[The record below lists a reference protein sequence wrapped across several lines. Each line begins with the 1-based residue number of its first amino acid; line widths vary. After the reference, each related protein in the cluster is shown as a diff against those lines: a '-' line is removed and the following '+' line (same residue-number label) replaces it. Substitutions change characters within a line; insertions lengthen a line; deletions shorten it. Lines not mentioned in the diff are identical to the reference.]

1 MNKLAGLLVGNLSD
15 NRQKQRIAGNV
26 KRHPK
31 EHIRRS
37 LSQRQIQLIL
47 LAVFTRSYVKL
58 KHRMTRRQPASL
70 NDVINFRHI
79 PRAHDIPTRLWIC
92 LYHVNGIL
100 NLVNRP
106 AFTVRPFAPLHAVNW
121 TQITPLLGKRVI
133 DCNFANKQFHTSAP
147 LLAIDFW
154 NALTGFL

>member
-1 MNKLAGLLVGNLSD
+1 MDKLAGLLVGNLSD

-37 LSQRQIQLIL
+37 LSQRQIQLVL
-47 LAVFTRSYVKL
+47 LAILARSYVKL

-70 NDVINFRHI
+70 DNVINFRHI

-92 LYHVNGIL
+92 LYHVNSIL
-100 NLVNRP
+100 NLVNSSTLP
-106 AFTVRPFAPLHAVNW
+106 IRPFSPLDTIDR
-121 TQITPLLGKRVI
+121 TQISPFFSKRMIVRNLI
-133 DCNFANKQFHTSAP
+133 NKFLHSSAP
-147 LLAIDFW
+147 LITVNFRYF
-154 NALTGFL
+154 LTSFF